1 VLRIIRKGINGYRAS
16 DLLHPLKY
24 CPGVFP
30 GHLGRHWI
38 HVADSKR
45 KITRAGQIAR
55 GLIHTGLK
63 PIYPNNISCE
73 RNIRM
78 KSLTEIHVFGS
89 LRKSLEDRNNNPLRI
104 DLQSST
110 PIIEILKNAK
120 IRPQEVQ
127 LTMVNYR
134 ATSKDAAVQ
143 PGDRLSLF
151 PKEYPIFA
159 DWKDLRFK

>member
-1 VLRIIRKGINGYRAS
+1 
-16 DLLHPLKY
+16 
-24 CPGVFP
+24 
-30 GHLGRHWI
+30 
-38 HVADSKR
+38 
-45 KITRAGQIAR
+45 
-55 GLIHTGLK
+55 
-63 PIYPNNISCE
+63 
-73 RNIRM
+73 M